1 MPHWFITEKVKLPPD
16 ADRRRRLTEEQRRE
30 IKDSPLPIRQ
40 LARIYEVSRSTVK
53 FIKFP
58 EKLEHNKMLRKQ
70 RGGSKIYYDRKKN
83 TEAKRKHLRYKASV
97 LGLRKKTHQ
106 PLENN
111 STTPLTA

>member
-1 MPHWFITEKVKLPPD
+1 MPHWFITEKVKMPPE
-16 ADRRRRLTEEQRRE
+16 ADRRRKLTDAERQE
-30 IKDSPLPIRQ
+30 IKDSALPMRQ
-40 LARIYEVSRSTVK
+40 LTRIYGVSRSMVK

-106 PLENN
+106 PPENN